1 MKRII
6 TAALL
11 IASVLVAAV
20 VTGLAAPAR
29 ADVLAVSLPTAVTI
43 SARSVSFSGTVQVSS
58 STAGR
63 RSASLWFRYPNA
75 SAPTRVG
82 SATSRRPGFLA
93 VTGTLD
99 ASRITPGINR
109 LLVKDDADGAS
120 RTILLD
126 LRRISRVSLGLTEFR
141 SADRVVLSVGVT
153 HYDPKLGR
161 FIASRKSPVRFQEKV
176 AGAWVTVDETVTN
189 ASGRAVVL
197 VPAAAGVHR
206 YRAVRPNGATVLSAT
221 STSIRTR

>member
-6 TAALL
+6 TATLL
-11 IASVLVAAV
+11 IVSVWVSAV

-29 ADVLAVSLPTAVTI
+29 ADVVAVTLPTAVSI
-43 SARSVSFSGTVQVSS
+43 SARTVSFSGTVQVSS

-75 SAPTRVG
+75 PAPIRVG
-82 SATSRRPGFLA
+82 SAVSRRPGFLA
-93 VTGTLD
+93 VTVKLD
-99 ASRITPGINR
+99 ASRIKPGVNR

-120 RTILLD
+120 RTILFD
-126 LRRISRVSLGLTEFR
+126 LRRISRVTLGLTDFR
-141 SADRVVLSVGVT
+141 SADRVVLAVEVV
-153 HYDPKLGR
+153 HYDPKVGR

-176 AGAWVTVDETVTN
+176 SGVWITVAETVTN

-197 VPAAAGVHR
+197 IPAGPGVHR
-206 YRAVRPNGATVLSAT
+206 YRAVRPNGVTVLAAISKSVRT
-221 STSIRTR
+221 S